1 MATVSKMAWR
11 SIWRNKRRTIISL
24 ISIAFGLGLAI
35 FFITFANGA
44 YYQVVRDAVKMQ
56 AGYITIE
63 HKGYLDAPAVD
74 MFVSDPESILEPVR
88 KLNLIE
94 NIKLIIV
101 GGGVAKS
108 GSGSVGV
115 SFLGVEPSR
124 EVKTSP
130 IAKKIIDGQFLSD
143 EDGNLIIVGAVLA
156 KRLKLQIG
164 KKLVLSTNDINGELV
179 EELCR
184 VKGIFKTGS
193 DETDG
198 QFVLVPI
205 GFARKLTSMPENA
218 ATQIGLM
225 LRNPDQLKLAH
236 AKVSKLVANDQ
247 IEVLTWNEV
256 MPDLAAYIKM
266 DRTSGYIFYVII
278 FALVLFSIFNTI
290 LMSVMERKHEFA
302 IFLAIGT
309 SPRQLE
315 AQVVM
320 ESAYLGLLGSL
331 LGLLIGYLISNYFA
345 VNGWDLSG
353 MMGGEDITVSGS
365 AMSTIIYNRITASV
379 LIWCSLIVF
388 VSTVLLSFFPMRR
401 ASNVP
406 FSDILR

>member
-1 MATVSKMAWR
+1 MAWR
-11 SIWRNKRRTIISL
+11 SIWRNKRRTVISL

-35 FFITFANGA
+35 FFITFAEGA
-44 YYQVVRDAVKMQ
+44 YYQVVGDAVRMQ
-56 AGYITIE
+56 AGYITIQ
-63 HKGYLDAPAVD
+63 HKGYIDAPAVD
-74 MFVSDPESILEPVR
+74 LYVADPESILNPVR
-88 KLNLIE
+88 QLDVIE
-94 NIKLIIV
+94 DIKLLIV

-108 GSGSVGV
+108 GSGSVGI

-130 IAKKIIDGQFLSD
+130 IAEKIIDGQFLSD
-143 EDGNLIIVGAVLA
+143 EDDNLIIVGAVLA
-156 KRLKLQIG
+156 RKLKLQIG
-164 KKLVLSTNDINGELV
+164 KKLVLSTNDVNGDLV

-193 DETDG
+193 DETDS

-205 GFARKLTSMPENA
+205 GFARRLTNMPQGA
-218 ATQIGLM
+218 ASQIGLM
-225 LRNPDQLKLAH
+225 LRNPDQLNMAQK
-236 AKVSKLVANDQ
+236 KVSSLVANDQ
-247 IEVLTWNEV
+247 LEVLTWKEV

-278 FALVLFSIFNTI
+278 FGLVLFSIFNTI
-290 LMSVMERKHEFA
+290 LMSVIERKHEFA

-315 AQVVM
+315 TQVVM
-320 ESAYLGLLGSL
+320 ESAYLGFLGSL
-331 LGLLIGYLISNYFA
+331 LGLLIGYLFSQHFA
-345 VNGWDLSG
+345 VNGWDLSEMFG
-353 MMGGEDITVSGS
+353 SEDLSVSGS
-365 AMSTIIYNRITASV
+365 AMSTIVYNRITASV
-379 LIWCSLIVF
+379 LIWCSFIVF

-406 FSDILR
+406 FSDVLR